1 MRLESNGAGLFYTKA
16 DATIEAGKPEN
27 CEWVSM
33 ESQVGSDTRPAMGK
47 ESYHPGPFLPGKES
61 LALSYPS

>member
-1 MRLESNGAGLFYTKA
+1 MRLEGNEADVFYTKV

-33 ESQVGSDTRPAMGK
+33 EGQVGSD
-47 ESYHPGPFLPGKES
+47 
-61 LALSYPS
+61 

>member
-1 MRLESNGAGLFYTKA
+1 MRLEGNGADVFYTKV

-33 ESQVGSDTRPAMGK
+33 EGQVGSDWI
-47 ESYHPGPFLPGKES
+47 PGWPWERSHTTWG
-61 LALSYPS
+61 LSC